1 MSRPNLFSYATSEL
15 SQDAF
20 FAWLARW
27 ADDSFKNEDG
37 NLNKLAKD
45 FVRFLI
51 NKQFGE
57 FNDEIISVKTGRKKY
72 LKNIDVWIVVNEK
85 YLIIIEDKTG
95 SQEHNNQLQRY
106 KEMVGKTA
114 SQAEQIVLI
123 YIKTGNDCQ
132 KVKNDVENKGYAYVS
147 RQDLLE
153 IYKSNEQTGNDIVS
167 DFFGKLQ
174 NIEDD
179 TQSFRVKNIEEW
191 DRNDLIWQG
200 FFMFLETKL
209 DINDWHKTNNPS
221 KSVNPNGGF
230 WGINWCWTKWKG
242 SYLYIQIEQG
252 KLCFKVDFET
262 KTAGSAEK
270 VRTMQNAIL
279 AAAKTEG
286 LDEITRPAHF
296 RIGRYVTFAIVERDH
311 WLGKPN
317 DGADLDA
324 VVDRLRKYEELMNT
338 KFMNNERN

>member
-51 NKQFGE
+51 NKQFE
-57 FNDEIISVKTGRKKY
+57 DFSDEIISVKTGRKKY

-85 YLIIIEDKTG
+85 YLIVIEDKTG

-191 DRNDLIWQG
+191 DRNDLICQG
-200 FFMFLETKL
+200 FF
-209 DINDWHKTNNPS
+209 
-221 KSVNPNGGF
+221 
-230 WGINWCWTKWKG
+230 
-242 SYLYIQIEQG
+242 
-252 KLCFKVDFET
+252 
-262 KTAGSAEK
+262 
-270 VRTMQNAIL
+270 
-279 AAAKTEG
+279 
-286 LDEITRPAHF
+286 
-296 RIGRYVTFAIVERDH
+296 YVS
-311 WLGKPN
+311 
-317 DGADLDA
+317 
-324 VVDRLRKYEELMNT
+324 
-338 KFMNNERN
+338 